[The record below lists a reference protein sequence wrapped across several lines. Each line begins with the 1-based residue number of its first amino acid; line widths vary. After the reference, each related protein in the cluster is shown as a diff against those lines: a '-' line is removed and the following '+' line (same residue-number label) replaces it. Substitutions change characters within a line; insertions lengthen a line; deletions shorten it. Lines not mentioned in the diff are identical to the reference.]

1 MSEEKPVDE
10 QIVTLRVRN
19 SRSQGVTFVL
29 EPWAS
34 ELPMPAGAIFEVVA
48 CGPTGDT
55 LEAEFEEERIVVY
68 AWPGSL
74 AQVFHNGVEITR
86 SDPPMP
92 RVPPVPPGMSIAG
105 FVRRMFYPPGEDG
118 EEDPQIQ

>member
-1 MSEEKPVDE
+1 MTEEKPVEE
-10 QIVTLRVRN
+10 QIVTLWVRN

-34 ELPMPAGAIFEVVA
+34 EFPMPAGAVFEIVA
-48 CGPTGDT
+48 HGPTGDT
-55 LEAEFEEERIVVY
+55 LEAELEEERIVVY

-105 FVRRMFYPPGEDG
+105 VVRPMFYPPKEDA
-118 EEDPQIQ
+118 

>member
-19 SRSQGVTFVL
+19 SRSHGVTFVL
-29 EPWAS
+29 EPWA
-34 ELPMPAGAIFEVVA
+34 EEFPMPAGAIFEVVA
-48 CGPTGDT
+48 RGPAGDT

-74 AQVFHNGVEITR
+74 AQVFHHGVEITR
-86 SDPPMP
+86 SDPPMS

-118 EEDPQIQ
+118 GEDPK